1 MINLITIEIDLFE
14 YQLLRQVTFR
24 QNVMV
29 TSHFKIHK
37 SYTIAPEI
45 IVATLF
51 DSIFQVSAEN
61 LKLSKAGI
69 KKIKLHYYQAQALF
83 SILGLY
89 TTNEVQSIRDKLD
102 RGLTNW
108 IPKNSS
114 DSREEFYEF
123 IYKLDNY
130 FVIF

>member
-1 MINLITIEIDLFE
+1 
-14 YQLLRQVTFR
+14 
-24 QNVMV
+24 MV

-130 FVIF
+130 FEIF